1 MNFFKSK
8 NFKNLNELKKFS
20 TSKLNYKIK
29 KSRRKEIEE
38 ELAKVTVS
46 KNLNLEKLIVLL
58 GKPIEKVQKKTELS
72 KRKPKPKTQVLI
84 IKDQFSRWI
93 VLTSNQLRNE
103 LNDLKKY
110 PDSKS
115 LKQAASSILK
125 SGENRLR
132 KREKIINIIIN
143 RISEDKAIASLGR

>member
-8 NFKNLNELKKFS
+8 NFKNLNKLKKFS
-20 TSKLNYKIK
+20 TSKLNYKVK
-29 KSRRKEIEE
+29 KSRRKDIEE
-38 ELAKVTVS
+38 ELAKVAVL
-46 KNLNLEKLIVLL
+46 KNLNLEKLIALL
-58 GKPIEKVQKKTELS
+58 GKPIEKVQKKSELS
-72 KRKPKPKTQVLI
+72 KRKPRPKTQVPI
-84 IKDQFSRWI
+84 IKDQYLKWI
-93 VLTSNQLRNE
+93 VLTSNQLRDE

-110 PDSKS
+110 PDPKS

-132 KREKIINIIIN
+132 KREKIINIIID